1 MNKCLS
7 LSEKFVQLFEEENT
21 VKLFR
26 KGDYLFQE
34 ATEAKELFLLLS
46 GKVQISKVV
55 PDGRELS
62 LRICGKDDII
72 VEFSLFNGNTQYSYN
87 AKALE
92 NGEALVMT
100 KKRLEEAISSDP
112 KLMMSW
118 LQYTQLDN
126 RKMQSKLRDLILH
139 GKKGGVYSTLIRLS
153 NTFGEQTEEGILI
166 TVTLTN
172 QEIANLCG
180 TSREV
185 VNRMFSDL
193 RKKNIL
199 SIKKSQLIIHDI
211 QYLKKEIDCE
221 NCPIEICQ
229 ID

>member
-1 MNKCLS
+1 MNRCRS
-7 LSEKFVQLFEEENT
+7 LSEKFTKLFEEEKT

-46 GKVQISKVV
+46 GKVQVSKFF

-62 LRICGKDDII
+62 LRICGKGDII
-72 VEFSLFNGNTQYSYN
+72 AEFSVFANNTQYLSN
-87 AKALE
+87 GKILE
-92 NGEALVMT
+92 HGEALVMT
-100 KKRLEEAISSDP
+100 KKQLEEVLSSDP
-112 KLMMSW
+112 QLMMKW
-118 LQYTQLDN
+118 FEYTQLDN
-126 RKMQSKLRDLILH
+126 QKTQSKLRDLIIH

-153 NTFGEQTEEGILI
+153 NTFGKQTEEGILI
-166 TVTLTN
+166 DVTLTN

-185 VNRMFSDL
+185 VNRMFSEL
-193 RKKNIL
+193 RKQNII
-199 SIKKSQLIIHDI
+199 SIQKSQLIIHDLD
-211 QYLKKEIDCE
+211 YLKKAIDCE

>member
-1 MNKCLS
+1 MNRCLS

-26 KGDYLFQE
+26 KGDHLFQE

-72 VEFSLFNGNTQYSYN
+72 VEFPLFTGDTQYSSN

-100 KKRLEEAISSDP
+100 KKRLEEMISSDSQ
-112 KLMMSW
+112 LMMNW
-118 LQYTQLDN
+118 FQYTQLDN
-126 RKMQSKLRDLILH
+126 QKTQSKLRDLILH

-153 NTFGEQTEEGILI
+153 NTFGEQTEDGILI

>member
-1 MNKCLS
+1 MNRCLS

-62 LRICGKDDII
+62 LRICGKNDII
-72 VEFSLFNGNTQYSYN
+72 VEFSLFNGDTQYSYN

-153 NTFGEQTEEGILI
+153 NTFGEQTEEGVRI

-193 RKKNIL
+193 RKKNVL
-199 SIKKSQLIIHDI
+199 SIEKSQLIIHNI
-211 QYLKKEIDCE
+211 GYLKKEIDCE

>member
-1 MNKCLS
+1 MSRCLS

-34 ATEAKELFLLLS
+34 ATEAKELFLLLN

-62 LRICGKDDII
+62 LRICGKDDTI
-72 VEFSLFNGNTQYSYN
+72 VEFSLFNGDTQYSYN

-126 RKMQSKLRDLILH
+126 QKMQSKLRDLILH

-221 NCPIEICQ
+221 NCPLEICQ